1 MGGVKVCGPTKPQ
14 SFAHTTGIVADV
26 CFRQMMSRFL
36 NLKAR
41 IFVANFALIGVALTI
56 AKATGVICASP
67 WQAAVG
73 AVILSMVAAQIIHQ
87 VRVTSWRDVM
97 KAVHESERTGKFK
110 PTFPEDASMP
120 EINRLSAALN
130 NAARSIEH
138 SQNDLDEAYLQFVE
152 TMAQALDARDPYTA
166 GHSLRVAAYSYTLA
180 QAMGLSDEEAETIRV
195 AAQLHDI
202 GKIGIPDMVL
212 QKPGRL
218 TADEY
223 GLIKL
228 HPQIGRKI
236 LGKVGR
242 FEQLLPVVELHHENH
257 DGSGYPYGLAG
268 ENIPLSARIVHVA
281 DVFDAMTTNRS
292 YRTALPLQAAI
303 AEIERNIGRQFD
315 PFAANTFLGLIA
327 EGKIEIGGLQVSA
340 EVETL
345 ETVAV

>member
-1 MGGVKVCGPTKPQ
+1 
-14 SFAHTTGIVADV
+14 
-26 CFRQMMSRFL
+26 MSRFL

-41 IFVANFALIGVALTI
+41 IFVANFASIGVALTI
-56 AKATGVICASP
+56 AKATGVLCASA
-67 WQAAVG
+67 WHAAAG
-73 AVILSMVAAQIIHQ
+73 AMILSVAAAQIIHY

-97 KAVHESERTGKFK
+97 KVVHESERTGKFK
-110 PTFPEDASMP
+110 PDFPEDASMP

-138 SQNDLDEAYLQFVE
+138 SHNDLDEAYLQFVE

-180 QAMGLSDEEAETIRV
+180 KGMGLSEEEAETIRV

-202 GKIGIPDMVL
+202 GKIGIPDAVL

-236 LGKVGR
+236 LGKVAR
-242 FEQLLPVVELHHENH
+242 FEKLLSVVELHHENH
-257 DGSGYPYGLAG
+257 DGTGYPYGLAG
-268 ENIPLSARIVHVA
+268 NNIPLDARIVHVA
-281 DVFDAMTTNRS
+281 DAFDAMTTNRS
-292 YRTALPLQAAI
+292 YRSALPLQAAI
-303 AEIERNIGRQFD
+303 GEIERNAGRQFD
-315 PFAANTFLGLIA
+315 PIAAKTFLGLIA

-340 EVETL
+340 DVVSANAEALDSV
-345 ETVAV
+345 VV